1 MFYTF
6 DQSIALLRIFSSS
19 AASFLGG
26 GTPEL
31 HKTFKKQAHIEFTQG
46 RNNAFYFDLY
56 SFSIN
61 S

>member
-6 DQSIALLRIFSSS
+6 DQSIALLCTFSSP

-31 HKTFKKQAHIEFTQG
+31 LKRFKKQAHFEFIQG
-46 RNNAFYFDLY
+46 HNNAFYFDLY
-56 SFSIN
+56 SFFIN